1 MRRGRAPASFLKIA
15 LIAYLV
21 IFFGY
26 LLGPLLIMGV
36 TAFNSPSFPR
46 AAPFEC
52 FTFEWFNT
60 LYNDKRIVAS
70 LKNSAIVGAGTV
82 ILSLLLGLAG
92 ALVLTQIWPKLRAT
106 YYTVVIAP
114 ILIPGVVLGISTLVF
129 WGRLNTM
136 LGLPDDGFLRNGI
149 FLTVLGQTTFIASYC
164 MLVFIA
170 RLQRFDQ
177 GQMEAALDLGATHAQ
192 AFRKILL
199 PFLKPAFG
207 SAAVIAF
214 LASFENYNTT
224 TFTFGT
230 YPTLTIELAQKVRY
244 GINPSI
250 SALAVIIVG
259 LTVLGAL
266 LHEAYKRREAL
277 ALAHGAPAGFDKSS
291 LKLPAF
297 LRDNPAAIV
306 LVLVGLSFIG
316 TLWFSQ
322 VHDPAACKL
331 EVREIKR
338 QEAEQRRQ
346 ELLKRRQEQR
356 MQEQMK
362 GPDIFQP
369 SAPVQPTTP
378 VTPAPANPGQGS
390 FGDVFDPGNLGGSS
404 TDDGGDET
412 PGQTPGPESQAPT
425 ENPGRGSF
433 GDVFNPGNLGGSSAD
448 DGDDQQPPET
458 ESGTPTENPGR
469 GSFGDVFDPSNLGGN

>member
-1 MRRGRAPASFLKIA
+1 MRGERAPTSFLKVA
-15 LIAYLV
+15 LVVYLV

-26 LLGPLLIMGV
+26 LLGPLVIMGV
-36 TAFNSPSFPR
+36 TAFNSPGFPR

-70 LKNSAIVGAGTV
+70 LKHSAIVGAGTV

-149 FLTVLGQTTFIASYC
+149 FLTILGQTTFIASYC

-177 GQMEAALDLGATHAQ
+177 GQMEAALDLGATHIQ

-259 LTVLGAL
+259 ITVVGAL

-277 ALAHGAPAGFDKSS
+277 ALAHGAPAGSVKSS
-291 LKLPAF
+291 PSLPGF
-297 LRDNPAAIV
+297 LQNNPAAIV

-322 VHDPAACKL
+322 IHDPAACKA
-331 EVREIKR
+331 EIREIKR
-338 QEAEQRRQ
+338 QEADQRRQ
-346 ELLKRRQEQR
+346 ELLQRRQQQR
-356 MQEQMK
+356 MQQQMQ
-362 GPDIFQP
+362 GPDIFAP
-369 SAPVQPTTP
+369 S
-378 VTPAPANPGQGS
+378 TPAQP
-390 FGDVFDPGNLGGSS
+390 
-404 TDDGGDET
+404 ET
-412 PGQTPGPESQAPT
+412 PTSPGST
-425 ENPGRGSF
+425 NPGRGNF
-433 GDVFNPGNLGGSSAD
+433 GDVFNPGNLGSDAPSE
-448 DGDDQQPPET
+448 GDVPSVDSPSEEAPGPESRQ
-458 ESGTPTENPGR
+458 EPGENPGQ
-469 GSFGDVFDPSNLGGN
+469 GSFGNVFDPSNLGGGGSGDQQ

>member
-1 MRRGRAPASFLKIA
+1 MRAERGPASFLRVA
-15 LIAYLV
+15 LVLYLI

-26 LLGPLLIMGV
+26 LLGPLLIMAV

-52 FTFEWFNT
+52 FTFEWFDT
-60 LYNDKRIVAS
+60 LYNDQRIVS
-70 LKNSAIVGAGTV
+70 SIKNSAIVGAGTV
-82 ILSLLLGLAG
+82 FLSLVLGLAG

-149 FLTVLGQTTFIASYC
+149 FLTVLGQTTFISSYC

-230 YPTLTIELAQKVRY
+230 FPTLTIELAQKVRY

-259 LTVLGAL
+259 ITVIGAL
-266 LHEAYKRREAL
+266 AHEAYKRREAM
-277 ALAHGAPAGFDKSS
+277 AIANGAPVGSVSS
-291 LKLPAF
+291 GVKLPSF
-297 LRDNPAAIV
+297 LSNNPAAIV
-306 LVLVGLSFIG
+306 LVLVGLGFLG

-322 VHDPAACKL
+322 VHEPSACKL

-338 QEAEQRRQ
+338 QEADQRRQ
-346 ELLKRRQEQR
+346 ELLQRREEQR
-356 MQEQMK
+356 LQQQMP
-362 GPDIFQP
+362 GPDIFVPKAPAQP
-369 SAPVQPTTP
+369 ATPTP
-378 VTPAPANPGQGS
+378 TPAPTS
-390 FGDVFDPGNLGGSS
+390 
-404 TDDGGDET
+404 
-412 PGQTPGPESQAPT
+412 
-425 ENPGRGSF
+425 PGRGSF
-433 GDVFNPGNLGGSSAD
+433 GDVFNPGNLGGDAPSENL
-448 DGDDQQPPET
+448 PET
-458 ESGTPTENPGR
+458 TVPPSEEETPSDSPEGSTENPG
-469 GSFGDVFDPSNLGGN
+469 

>member
-1 MRRGRAPASFLKIA
+1 VTAGRGGSSFLKVA
-15 LIAYLV
+15 LVVYLV

-26 LLGPLLIMGV
+26 LLGPLLIMGI

-52 FTFEWFNT
+52 FTFEWFDT
-60 LYNDKRIVAS
+60 LYNDQRIVSS

-82 ILSLLLGLAG
+82 ILSLLFGLAG

-129 WGRLNTM
+129 WGRLNTI

-170 RLQRFDQ
+170 RLQRFDSA
-177 GQMEAALDLGATHAQ
+177 QMEAALDLGATQAQ

-259 LTVLGAL
+259 ITVIGAL
-266 LHEAYKRREAL
+266 AHEAYRRREAL
-277 ALAHGAPAGFDKSS
+277 ALAHGAPEGSVKSS
-291 LKLPAF
+291 LKLPSF
-297 LRDNPAAIV
+297 LQSNPAAIV
-306 LVLVGLSFIG
+306 LVLVGLSFVG

-322 VHDPAACKL
+322 VHDPATCKT

-338 QEAEQRRQ
+338 QEADQRRQ

-356 MQEQMK
+356 LQEQMR
-362 GPDIFQP
+362 GPDIFTP
-369 SAPVQPTTP
+369 EAPAEPA
-378 VTPAPANPGQGS
+378 TPAPTS
-390 FGDVFDPGNLGGSS
+390 
-404 TDDGGDET
+404 
-412 PGQTPGPESQAPT
+412 
-425 ENPGRGSF
+425 PGRGSF
-433 GDVFNPGNLGGSSAD
+433 GDVFNPGNLGGSSSD
-448 DGDDQQPPET
+448 DSENSPENTESPPEKAPAL
-458 ESGTPTENPGR
+458 ESPQSSTENPDQ
-469 GSFGDVFDPSNLGGN
+469 GSFGNVFDPSNLGVGGSSNEP